1 MIHLNELIPGYENLE
16 TRSQIIKDID
26 DYALSIEFTQEEVN
40 SIQDPRMIL
49 IAYEAMMYRRLKG

>member
-16 TRSQIIKDID
+16 TRNQIIKDID